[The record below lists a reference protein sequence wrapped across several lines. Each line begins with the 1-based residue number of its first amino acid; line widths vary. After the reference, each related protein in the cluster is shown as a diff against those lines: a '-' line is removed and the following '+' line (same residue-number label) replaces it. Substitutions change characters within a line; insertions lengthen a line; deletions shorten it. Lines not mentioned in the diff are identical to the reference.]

1 MILRRFLI
9 VLLFAAPAAAQTPVE
24 VVSVISRAADRQ
36 VRLPGEFLPYLSVAI
51 HAKVTGFVDKVEVD
65 RGSVVKRG
73 QLLATLV
80 APEMKAQLAEAE
92 SKAQAIELQKAEAG
106 ARLAAAESTYQRLK
120 AASATPG
127 AVAQNDVILAEKT
140 MEAARALARAFEGSL
155 KAARASVQILKD
167 LEGYLSI
174 AAPFDG
180 VITERNVHPGYLA
193 GPGSG
198 STIPMLRLEQ
208 SSRLRLVVAVP
219 EAHVGGIP
227 SGAQVSFTVPA
238 YPGEVFHGKVSRVAH
253 SVDAKTRTMAV
264 ELDVGNRDLRL
275 APGMYP
281 EVLWP
286 VRPSRPSL
294 LVPPASIVTTTERT
308 FVIRIKDGVTEWV
321 TVTRGA
327 VVGNVVEVYGLLK
340 PGDLV
345 VRRGSDELREGTRV
359 KAQTLAN

>member
-1 MILRRFLI
+1 M
-9 VLLFAAPAAAQTPVE
+9 
-24 VVSVISRAADRQ
+24 
-36 VRLPGEFLPYLSVAI
+36 LPNP
-51 HAKVTGFVDKVEVD
+51 
-65 RGSVVKRG
+65 GSEPR
-73 QLLATLV
+73 
-80 APEMKAQLAEAE
+80 
-92 SKAQAIELQKAEAG
+92 
-106 ARLAAAESTYQRLK
+106 
-120 AASATPG
+120 
-127 AVAQNDVILAEKT
+127 
-140 MEAARALARAFEGSL
+140 RALRSFAS
-155 KAARASVQILKD
+155 RASVQALKE
-167 LEGYLSI
+167 LEGYLTI
-174 AAPFDG
+174 TAPFDG

-198 STIPMLRLEQ
+198 STTPMLRLEQ